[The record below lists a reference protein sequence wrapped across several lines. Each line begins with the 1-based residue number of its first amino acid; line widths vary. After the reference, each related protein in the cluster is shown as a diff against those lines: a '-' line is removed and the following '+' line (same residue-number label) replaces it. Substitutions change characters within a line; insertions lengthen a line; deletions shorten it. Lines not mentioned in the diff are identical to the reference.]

1 MNHKRSNSLQAKVQT
16 PKILEKNRVKRTNDK
31 LLLDKLNQQIIN
43 KEEL

>member
-1 MNHKRSNSLQAKVQT
+1 MNQKRSNSLQAKVRT

-43 KEEL
+43 REEL